1 MQLTA
6 FCTAIC
12 RVLRIHL
19 TALRLPVN
27 PIENSSGTQPTRNNG
42 KYKWEYR
49 HRQCMGEYRHRQCM
63 AHRLFIDKMQL
74 NFDKTLKYL

>member
-1 MQLTA
+1 MQKAT
-6 FCTAIC
+6 FCKGVC
-12 RVLRIHL
+12 RGLRIHL

-27 PIENSSGTQPTRNNG
+27 PTENSSGTQPTRNNG
-42 KYKWEYR
+42 KYR
-49 HRQCMGEYRHRQCM
+49 REYRHRQCM